1 MVTMLL
7 SNPAAFFG
15 AVCVDLFGG
24 VIEQTQV
31 DGINSIL
38 EAWPEGTDPCF
49 VAYGLATAY
58 HETGRT
64 MEPIAEWG
72 RGQGEAYGIPCGP
85 YQQRYYGRGFVQLTW
100 LSNYERA
107 EKAILGSDLV
117 RTPDNALLPAIA
129 AEVLVRGMSEGWF
142 TGKRLADFFP
152 PGAPE
157 THDWVGA
164 RAIVN
169 GQDRAAQIAAYAV
182 HFNAALAKGAPAPAP
197 APTVFPAPPAAP
209 PAPPP
214 LAPPTPA
221 ESLLEE
227 AVEAVERL
235 FEKGKPA

>member
-1 MVTMLL
+1 METMLL
-7 SNPAAFFG
+7 SNPAAFFA
-15 AVCVDLFGG
+15 AVRVDLFGG
-24 VIEQTQV
+24 AFEQTQV

-38 EAWPEGTDPCF
+38 KAWPEGTDPRF

-58 HETGRT
+58 HETART

-72 RGQGEAYGIPCGP
+72 RGQGKAYGIPCGP

-157 THDWVGA
+157 MHDWVGA

-169 GQDRAAQIAAYAV
+169 GQDRTAQIAAYAV
-182 HFNAALAKGAPAPAP
+182 HFNGALAQGGPLASPAPVPVP
-197 APTVFPAPPAAP
+197 APSPPAEPSPPAAP
-209 PAPPP
+209 K
-214 LAPPTPA
+214 
-221 ESLLEE
+221 ESLVQEI
-227 AVEAVERL
+227 VEAVEGL